1 MSATAFLIAA
11 TALNTLLSLLAAWQR
26 HVTVHEARRQ
36 RRKRAEKRAKRE
48 AKRLL
53 H

>member
-1 MSATAFLIAA
+1 MSTDLYLIIM
-11 TALNTLLSLLAAWQR
+11 TTLSVMLSIFAAWQR
-26 HVTVHEARRQ
+26 HITVHEARRQ

-48 AKRLL
+48 AKRVL